1 MRRNEP
7 SPPSHG
13 ARPGRAAARVVGLA
27 TVFAASVSLF
37 VLAMQAGR

>member
-1 MRRNEP
+1 MRRTEP
-7 SPPSHG
+7 SLPSAG
-13 ARPGRAAARVVGLA
+13 ARPGRAVARAIGLA